1 MKKNNLYIQIIGV
14 VFATL
19 FGFTSCQQEEYLNS
33 PLDGPA
39 ISRSE
44 NNKVIWEINTTE
56 TGAGK
61 LDSILTAKG
70 NRETVTDLYISGPLN
85 ETDLKAIGLIENLD
99 SLNIEGVILIDKND
113 NQTQEF
119 TGLSEFKSK
128 AGISLPKSITKI
140 GYAALAFTS
149 ITAVTIP
156 DNVTA
161 IAFRAFDHCENLKS
175 IIIPDNVTS
184 IDLWAFRDCHS
195 LEYARLPKNRQT
207 ISEGMFHSCYALKRI
222 DMPSVTHINK
232 GAFVA
237 CHALEEL
244 ILPETLI
251 EIGSEA
257 FKWCENLKPVFPNSL
272 KKIGLEAFDGC
283 TAITSLVLP
292 ESLESIDKYA
302 FANTGITEYTV
313 PYNLPNAQGML
324 SGCKSL
330 KSIQLAEGVTKI
342 PQEFVQNCSALEA
355 VSLPESLTTIGES
368 AFYGCTSFKNVQ
380 LPANT
385 KTIDNNA
392 FAYTGLET
400 LEIPASLTKG
410 GENMVNGCASLT
422 SVFWQSTQCEV
433 PILRSDDSN
442 MLIYAPAGVANKG
455 NINFIINNRTDNII
469 LTGNGKFHCP
479 QPFIATKVT
488 FVRDFS
494 SKAFGYDS
502 NVETGTGKAARWQS
516 ISLPFTPSS
525 IKAKI
530 NGDFSKD
537 LAPFD
542 AGKDAYPFWLREL
555 TATGFKDVT
564 WPEKDKAYIIAM
576 PYNKNYLPEYNIDTE
591 VLFMGENVTFDVTT
605 EPAPSAGPQYTLYPN
620 YNPIEER
627 ADYLSLNEK
636 QWTDPYENIYPAGS
650 VFVSDRN
657 IRPFECYIKTN
668 TATKTYFP
676 LSSDDA
682 ATRSAQKAVGKIP
695 QKNDL

>member
-1 MKKNNLYIQIIGV
+1 MKKNYLYIQIIGV
-14 VFATL
+14 VFTTL

-33 PLDGPA
+33 PLDETA

-85 ETDLKAIGLIENLD
+85 EADLKTICPIGNLD
-99 SLNIEGVILIDKND
+99 SLNIEEVILIDKNG

-128 AGISLPKSITKI
+128 AGVSLPKSITKI
-140 GYAALAFTS
+140 GYAGVAHSA

-156 DNVTA
+156 DNVTS
-161 IAFRAFDHCENLKS
+161 IAFRAFDNCQDLRS
-175 IIIPDNVTS
+175 VIIPDNVTS
-184 IDLWAFRDCHS
+184 IDLWAFYDCHS

-257 FKWCENLKPVFPNSL
+257 FKWCENLKPVFPKSL

-292 ESLESIDKYA
+292 ESIETIDKYA
-302 FANTGITEYTV
+302 FAHTGITEYTV
-313 PYNLPNAQGML
+313 PYNLPGAQGML

-330 KSIQLAEGVTKI
+330 KSIQFAEGVTKI
-342 PQEFVQNCSALEA
+342 PQEFVQNCSALET
-355 VSLPESLTTIGES
+355 VSLPESLTSIGES
-368 AFYGCTSFKNVQ
+368 AFYGCTSFKNIQ

-455 NINFIINNRTDNII
+455 NINFIINNRADNII
-469 LTGNGKFHCP
+469 LTGNGRFHCP
-479 QPFIATKVT
+479 QPFTAAKVT

-494 SKAFGYDS
+494 SKAFDYNS

-525 IKAKI
+525 IKAKN
-530 NGDFSKD
+530 NGDFSKE

-542 AGKDAYPFWLREL
+542 SGKDAYPFWLREL
-555 TATGFKDVT
+555 TATGFKDVS

-605 EPAPSAGPQYTLYPN
+605 TPAPSAGPQYSLYPN
-620 YNPIEER
+620 YSPITER

-636 QWTDPYENIYPAGS
+636 EWTDPYENIYPAGS
-650 VFVSDRN
+650 VFVANRN

-668 TATKTYFP
+668 TATKAYFP
-676 LSSDDA
+676 LSNDA
-682 ATRSAQKAVGKIP
+682 ATRSAQKTVNKIP
-695 QKNDL
+695 QKHDL